1 MPQRRNRTRR
11 QKKSSRSRSRSCCR
25 KQSKICSFCKKPLR
39 QSGGNYELATDITV
53 DGIPM
58 RSDSVIVR
66 SDGTSLTAK
75 EMKALEEE

>member
-1 MPQRRNRTRR
+1 MAQRKNRTRK
-11 QKKSSRSRSRSCCR
+11 QKKSKGSSR

-39 QSGGNYELATDITV
+39 QSGGDYGLATDITV

>member
-1 MPQRRNRTRR
+1 MAQRSTRRNKTRKH
-11 QKKSSRSRSRSCCR
+11 KKSSR
-25 KQSKICSFCKKPLR
+25 KHKPTCSFCKKPLR
-39 QSGGNYELATDITV
+39 QSGGDYRLATDITV

>member
-1 MPQRRNRTRR
+1 MPQRRNKTHK
-11 QKKSSRSRSRSCCR
+11 QKKSKGSRSR

-39 QSGGNYELATDITV
+39 QSGGDYRLATDITV

-58 RSDSVIVR
+58 RHDAVIVR